1 MHSANS
7 RCLPKGTGKEI
18 AKKEKT
24 IAKNKAK
31 NHLGSVRVDTSNDL
45 YISVPT
51 GTPGC
56 KGTKQPWITEN
67 TLLQA
72 LLCKIE
78 QGLCFMKAILQSL
91 SRVSSLLVFLAP
103 GV

>member
-1 MHSANS
+1 MGENAYCKQQVSAQRDRKRN
-7 RCLPKGTGKEI
+7 
-18 AKKEKT
+18 KT

-31 NHLGSVRVDTSNDL
+31 NRLGSGRADTSIAL
-45 YISVPT
+45 HISVPT

-78 QGLCFMKAILQSL
+78 QELRFMKAIRQSL
-91 SRVSSLLVFLAP
+91 SRVSLLLVFLGP